1 MAKASTILKKHL
13 SLISEMEKAAQPD
26 AVKNPQLKTKTE
38 AAKKKASVESR
49 IAELEQ
55 QRAAFNKK
63 MDEAIAREKKQRA
76 EIERLEKLIEAPT
89 PPKTDD
95 KPKPRSPGRPKANMD
110 AGKAPVEKRKAS
122 PTVAKRR
129 PAKK

>member
-26 AVKNPQLKTKTE
+26 TVKNPQLKTKTE

-49 IAELEQ
+49 IAELE

-89 PPKTDD
+89 PPKSDD
-95 KPKPRSPGRPKANMD
+95 KPKPRSPGSPKANMD
-110 AGKAPVEKRKAS
+110 AGKAPVEKRKGS
-122 PTVAKRR
+122 PAAAKRR

>member
-26 AVKNPQLKTKTE
+26 TVKNPQLKTKTE

-95 KPKPRSPGRPKANMD
+95 KPNPRSPGRAKANMD
-110 AGKAPVEKRKAS
+110 AGKAPVEKRKGS
-122 PTVAKRR
+122 PAAAKRR